1 MRRLPDPTRRHV
13 EKLWRG
19 TAALLAVLATLPG
32 AARGEEASVE
42 ADLRIAFGTPADRG
56 SFLSHVLVQRA
67 ETGDRVSVC
76 GGSIVDD
83 RWVLTA
89 AHCVQAAGTAAA
101 PAAVQVIAGTQVLGQ
116 GMGSTLDVASVLIH
130 PGYRFAPGSP
140 HDVALLRLATPT
152 NLPRQLLASAT
163 ARPALERAGELA
175 VVAGFGR
182 TEMQRLSRVLL
193 RADVPL
199 LSEAECRLAWQGAAG
214 VPPDGIGAPTICA
227 GWGQA
232 GRGES
237 CNGDSG
243 GPLMVPDALGSQVQI
258 GIVSWGPRGA
268 CGETTRPAVY
278 ASVAFHETWIRA
290 HVPGA
295 RFAAGPPPMVAA
307 GPPQAPAPARPPA
320 PAPRPSAPSQAP
332 APAPVA
338 QPPAMPPQVTVP
350 PLPRPEGVRPSA
362 LPQLSLDIVQ
372 GERLRVGTPVQIRL
386 GSSIEGHL
394 VVFAVNAEGAVT
406 QIAPNRFSGRG
417 AGQARSQLRAGE
429 VTLLPGV
436 ADGFQL
442 TAQPPLGRAR
452 IVGLVLPDV
461 PGVQEAI
468 GRHLDLQ
475 PIPGGLAYIR
485 RLAELARAEVTRS
498 AQVVPV
504 GGLVV
509 PPHVAMADVWFTVVP

>member
-1 MRRLPDPTRRHV
+1 MRRLPDLTRRHV
-13 EKLWRG
+13 ERLRRG
-19 TAALLAVLATLPG
+19 TVALLALLAAASG
-32 AARGEEASVE
+32 AARGEAASVE
-42 ADLRIAFGTPADRG
+42 ADLRIAFGTPADLG
-56 SFLSHVLVQRA
+56 SHLSHVLVQRA

-89 AHCVQAAGTAAA
+89 AHCVRAGGTAAA

-116 GMGSTLDVASVLIH
+116 GMGSTLDVAEVLIH
-130 PGYRFAPGSP
+130 PGYRFVPGSP

-163 ARPALERAGELA
+163 ARSTLERAGELA

-199 LSEAECRLAWQGAAG
+199 MSEAECRQAWQRAAG
-214 VPPDGIGAPTICA
+214 VPPDGIGAATVCA
-227 GWGQA
+227 GWGRA

-243 GPLMVPDALGSQVQI
+243 GPLMVPGALGSLIQI
-258 GIVSWGPRGA
+258 GIVSWGPDGA
-268 CGETTRPAVY
+268 CGETTLPAVY
-278 ASVAFHETWIRA
+278 TSVAFHESWIHA

-295 RFAAGPPPMVAA
+295 RFAAESPPMVAA
-307 GPPQAPAPARPPA
+307 GPPQVPARPPA

-332 APAPVA
+332 APAPVSP
-338 QPPAMPPQVTVP
+338 PPAMPPQVTVP

-372 GERLRVGTPVQIRL
+372 GERLRVGTPVRIRL

-394 VVFAVNAEGAVT
+394 VVFAIDAAGAVR
-406 QIAPNRFSGRG
+406 QIAPNNRSGRG
-417 AGQARSQLRAGE
+417 AGQARSYIRAGE
-429 VTLLPGV
+429 VTLMPGI
-436 ADGFQL
+436 AEWFEI

-452 IVGLVLPDV
+452 IVGLVLPDA
-461 PGVQEAI
+461 PGVLETI
-468 GRHLDLQ
+468 GRHLDQ
-475 PIPGGLAYIR
+475 RPIADGLAYIR

-498 AQVVPV
+498 AQVVPI
-504 GGLVV
+504 GSLVV
-509 PPHVAMADVWFTVVP
+509 PPNVAMADVWITIIP